1 MVIWSVPQTI
11 PTTTRTV
18 VTVEDRQRQRQ
29 ETTRGL
35 KDTKTSVS
43 RDTEDKGNIFNTS
56 TGVSRHLIQYFN
68 YIVVVS
74 IIGAGNQS
82 TRWNAP
88 TLRKSLVFFISFSCI
103 EYTSLWNRIDK
114 ISFDRHWLRFYA
126 TTIDSRPRKS
136 FLYWDDVVNWEEI
149 PK

>member
-43 RDTEDKGNIFNTS
+43 RDKGNTLNMRRI
-56 TGVSRHLIQYFN
+56 VPHYLIQYFN
-68 YIVVVS
+68 YIVVINV
-74 IIGAGNQS
+74 IGVGNQITPVKS
-82 TRWNAP
+82 TGLP
-88 TLRKSLVFFISFSCI
+88 QV
-103 EYTSLWNRIDK
+103 ID
-114 ISFDRHWLRFYA
+114 IF
-126 TTIDSRPRKS
+126 
-136 FLYWDDVVNWEEI
+136 
-149 PK
+149 